1 MNMPRLIGI
10 PGLILMLGAATVQ
23 AQYTNL
29 HTFGGG
35 TSDGAV
41 PQSSVTL
48 SGTNLYGLTTLG
60 GASGKG
66 TLFKMNTDGSG
77 YTNLHSF
84 AGGAND
90 GASPAANN
98 LTPSASGTNLY
109 GMTTA
114 GGAPTRGVIFS
125 INADGTGYTNLHV
138 FAGGPSDGNGPYSS
152 LTLSGTNLYG
162 VTQYGGSNSLGVIFK
177 LNTDG
182 SGYTNLHSFAGGSGD
197 GEWPKGSLTLSGTN
211 LYGMTTA
218 GGFPLSRGVIFR
230 INADGS
236 GYTNLHVFA
245 GGLNDGQLPD
255 GSLTMNGTNLYGMTY
270 AGGGGSGVV
279 FKINADGSGYAN
291 LHAFA
296 GGTNDGALPQGS
308 LVLSGTALK
317 GLTYN
322 GGASGK
328 GVLFQI
334 NLDGSGYTNLHSFAG
349 GTSDGALPY
358 DSLTLSGATHFG
370 MTSGGGTNGT
380 GVVFAVTL
388 ATVTTAANP
397 ANAGTVI
404 GGGFYVPGTNAQ
416 LTAVASNGWLF
427 TSWNNGTTNNPY
439 PITVPPSNITYTANF
454 APASLVT
461 GLASPTNGG
470 RVTGS
475 GWYIVGSNATLTAIA
490 SNNWLFIN
498 WNGGVTST
506 NLTIPVPA
514 TNVTYTATF
523 AATATIV
530 VGANTNAGG
539 TVTGG
544 GFFFVGSNATLTATA
559 SNGWQ
564 FLSWSDGVTNTP
576 RTVVVASNTTFTA
589 LFAPTALITTQV
601 SPTNTAGSVTGGGIY
616 VVGSNALL
624 TATASNLW
632 RFIVWNDGATNNPYS
647 VLVPSAGAAY
657 TANFS
662 RLGTVQVLASPTSG
676 GSVTG
681 GGQYIVGSNATVTAT
696 ASNSWQ
702 FMNWNGSITNNP
714 WVFTMTDGT
723 TNATAYFSTVSTIT
737 VLASPTY
744 GGSVSNGGTYLSGS
758 NVILTATAAPNW
770 TFASWN
776 DSVIQNPRSLTV
788 APSNM
793 TYTAIFVLTMT
804 STNLGAALNATSLV
818 WQTGGSANWFTTT
831 AASRDGHSAQS
842 GAVGGGQ
849 QSWVQFITNGP
860 ASLVFWWKL
869 SSEYSDTLQF
879 SVNGQLQAQLT
890 TAADWQQAAV
900 YLGSTNTYTVRWTF
914 AKNAFSV
921 AGGNGG
927 WLDQVTWL
935 PCPYVTNAPQ
945 LYYQD
950 PSGMLASWVLSS
962 TGGHQFTRILA
973 NTGGWVLKAAGDV
986 DGDGV
991 SDLLFQDAANNTSG
1005 WFMNADGSTRSA
1017 INWSNTGPWELRACG
1032 DYAGEGHAQLFFQNP
1047 GGLVAF
1053 WHIDTNGVFQ
1063 SSEVLVNAGVWRL
1076 CAAIPHSSTGRA
1088 DLYWQTA
1095 AGLVAVWRQQPS
1107 GGIVSQVLANTGVWA
1122 LCGALDV
1129 DGDGVGD
1136 LVWQTPDDS
1145 TAGWFMNSN
1154 GTARAASFWWNTG
1167 AWKLKAAGR

>member
-1 MNMPRLIGI
+1 
-10 PGLILMLGAATVQ
+10 
-23 AQYTNL
+23 
-29 HTFGGG
+29 
-35 TSDGAV
+35 
-41 PQSSVTL
+41 
-48 SGTNLYGLTTLG
+48 
-60 GASGKG
+60 
-66 TLFKMNTDGSG
+66 
-77 YTNLHSF
+77 
-84 AGGAND
+84 
-90 GASPAANN
+90 
-98 LTPSASGTNLY
+98 
-109 GMTTA
+109 
-114 GGAPTRGVIFS
+114 
-125 INADGTGYTNLHV
+125 
-138 FAGGPSDGNGPYSS
+138 

-162 VTQYGGSNSLGVIFK
+162 MTQYGGTNNGVIFK
-177 LNTDG
+177 LSTNGT
-182 SGYTNLHSFAGGSGD
+182 GYTILHTFFGGAND
-197 GEWPKGSLTLSGTN
+197 GEWPRGSLTLSGTN
-211 LYGMTTA
+211 LYGMTYA
-218 GGFPLSRGVIFR
+218 GGVPAINRGVIFR

-236 GYTNLHVFA
+236 GYTNLHVFS
-245 GGLNDGQLPD
+245 GGTSDGALPY
-255 GSLTMNGTNLYGMTY
+255 GSLTMNGTNLYGMTS
-270 AGGGGSGVV
+270 AGPGTGGLGTI
-279 FKINADGSGYAN
+279 FKINADGSGYTN

-296 GGTNDGALPQGS
+296 GGAADGSLPQGS

-317 GLTYN
+317 GMTLN

-334 NLDGSGYTNLHSFAG
+334 NLDGSGYTNLYSFASSA
-349 GTSDGALPY
+349 SDGALPY

-380 GVVFAVTL
+380 GVVFAISL

-397 ANAGTVI
+397 TNAGTVT

-427 TSWNNGTTNNPY
+427 TSWNNGITNNPY

-559 SNGWQ
+559 SIGWQ

-589 LFAPTALITTQV
+589 LFAPTALITVQV
-601 SPTNTAGSVTGGGIY
+601 SPTNTAGSVIGGGTY

-632 RFIVWNDGATNNPYS
+632 RFVVWSDGATNNPYS
-647 VLVPSAGAAY
+647 VLVPSVGAAY

-702 FMNWNGSITNNP
+702 FMNWNGSTTNNP
-714 WVFTMTDGT
+714 WVFTMTNGNT
-723 TNATAYFSTVSTIT
+723 IATANFSIVSTVT
-737 VLASPTY
+737 VLASPTN
-744 GGSVSNGGTYLSGS
+744 GGSVSGGGTYLSGS
-758 NVILTATAAPNW
+758 NVILTATAATNW

-776 DSVIQNPRSLTV
+776 DSVIQNPRTLTV

-793 TYTAIFVLTMT
+793 TYTATFVLTT
-804 STNLGAALNATSLV
+804 NSTNLGAALNATSLV
-818 WQTGGSANWFTTT
+818 WQTGGSANWFPTV
-831 AASRDGHSAQS
+831 AASRDGLSAQS

-860 ASLVFWWKL
+860 ASLLFWWKL

-879 SVNGQLQAQLT
+879 TVNGQLQAQLT

-914 AKNAFSV
+914 AKNAFSI

-950 PSGMLASWVLSS
+950 PSGMLASWVLNS
-962 TGGHQFTRILA
+962 TGGLQFVRILA
-973 NTGGWVLKAAGDV
+973 NTGSWVLKAAGDV

-991 SDLLFQDAANNTSG
+991 SDLIFENAGGDTTG
-1005 WFMNADGSTRSA
+1005 WFMNADGSIRNTRV
-1017 INWSNTGPWELRACG
+1017 WSNIAGWEIKACG
-1032 DYAGEGHAQLFFQNP
+1032 DYEGIGHGQLFFQTAA
-1047 GGLVAF
+1047 GVAAY
-1053 WHIDTNGVFQ
+1053 WRLDTNGNLLASLPLGNQ
-1063 SSEVLVNAGVWRL
+1063 GGWKLRGAG
-1076 CAAIPHSSTGRA
+1076 
-1088 DLYWQTA
+1088 DLDLDGKAELFWQNA
-1095 AGLVAVWRQQPS
+1095 AGQVAVWYHNPDNSIRGAVMFS
-1107 GGIVSQVLANTGVWA
+1107 TGIWA
-1122 LCGALDV
+1122 LCGVVDI
-1129 DGDGVGD
+1129 DGDKVSD
-1136 LVWQTPDDS
+1136 LLWQTAGGD
-1145 TAGWFMNSN
+1145 TGGWFMNSN
-1154 GTARAASFWWNTG
+1154 STVRAANFWWNTG
-1167 AWKLKAAGR
+1167 AWQLKAAGR

>member
-1 MNMPRLIGI
+1 MNMPRLVGI

-29 HTFGGG
+29 HTFVGG
-35 TSDGAV
+35 TGDGAV

-48 SGTNLYGLTTLG
+48 SGANLYGLTTLG

-77 YTNLHSF
+77 YTNLHMF

-90 GASPAANN
+90 GASPQANN
-98 LTPSASGTNLY
+98 LTPSASGTSLY
-109 GMTTA
+109 GMTAA
-114 GGAPTRGVIFS
+114 GGSSTFGVIFS
-125 INADGTGYTNLHV
+125 INADGSGYTNLHV
-138 FAGGPSDGNGPYSS
+138 FAGTSAGDGNAPR
-152 LTLSGTNLYG
+152 
-162 VTQYGGSNSLGVIFK
+162 
-177 LNTDG
+177 
-182 SGYTNLHSFAGGSGD
+182 
-197 GEWPKGSLTLSGTN
+197 GSLTLSGTN
-211 LYGMTTA
+211 LYGMTQY
-218 GGFPLSRGVIFR
+218 GGTNYGVIFKLGTNGTGYTILHTFFGGSGDGEWPRGSLTLSGTNLYGMTYYGGSSSKGVIFR

-245 GGLNDGQLPD
+245 GGPSDGAQPY
-255 GSLTMNGTNLYGMTY
+255 GSLTLNGTNLYGMTY
-270 AGGGGSGVV
+270 TGAGGLGVI
-279 FKINADGSGYAN
+279 FKINADGSGYTN

-296 GGTNDGALPQGS
+296 GGANDGALPQGS
-308 LVLSGTALK
+308 LTLSGTALK

-322 GGASGK
+322 GGANGL

-334 NLDGSGYTNLHSFAG
+334 NLDGSGYTNLHTFAG
-349 GTSDGALPY
+349 GASDGALPF
-358 DSLTLSGATHFG
+358 DSLTLSGATHYG
-370 MTSGGGTNGT
+370 LTSSGGASGT

-397 ANAGTVI
+397 TNGGTVI

-427 TSWNNGTTNNPY
+427 ASWNDGNTNNPY
-439 PITVPPSNITYTANF
+439 TVAVPQSNITYTANF
-454 APASLVT
+454 AAASLVT

-475 GWYIVGSNATLTAIA
+475 GAYIVGSNATLTAIA
-490 SNNWLFIN
+490 SNNWLFTT
-498 WNGGVTST
+498 WNDSVTNSSRT
-506 NLTIPVPA
+506 FQVPA
-514 TNVTYTATF
+514 SNVTYTATF

-564 FLSWSDGVTNTP
+564 FLSWNDGVTNTP

-601 SPTNTAGSVTGGGIY
+601 SPTNTAGSVAGGGIY

-647 VLVPSAGAAY
+647 VLVPAGGAAY

-681 GGQYIVGSNATVTAT
+681 GGQYIVGSNVTVTAT

-702 FMNWNGSITNNP
+702 FMNWNGSNTNNP
-714 WVFTMTDGT
+714 WVFTMTEGT
-723 TNATAYFSTVSTIT
+723 TVATANFSIVSTVT
-737 VLASPTY
+737 VLASPTN
-744 GGSVSNGGTYLSGS
+744 GGSVTGGGTFLSGS
-758 NVILTATAAPNW
+758 NVTLTATAATNW

-776 DSVIQNPRSLTV
+776 DSVIQNPRALSV

-793 TYTAIFVLTMT
+793 TYTALFVSTTT
-804 STNLGAALNATSLV
+804 STNLGAALNAPSLV
-818 WQTGGSANWFTTT
+818 WQTGGSANWFPTV
-831 AASRDGHSAQS
+831 AASRDGLSAQS

-869 SSEYSDTLQF
+869 SSEYSDALQF
-879 SVNGQLQAQLT
+879 TVNGQLQAQLT

-914 AKNAFSV
+914 AKNAYSI
-921 AGGNGG
+921 AGGNAG
-927 WLDQVTWL
+927 WLDQVLWL

-950 PSGMLASWVLSS
+950 PSGMLASWVLNS
-962 TGGHQFTRILA
+962 TGGFQFARILA
-973 NTGGWVLKAAGDV
+973 NTGGWALKAAGDV

-991 SDLLFQDAANNTSG
+991 SDLLFQDTAGNTAG
-1005 WFMNADGSTRSA
+1005 WFMNADGSVRNASLLFTLA
-1017 INWSNTGPWELRACG
+1017 GWEIKACG
-1032 DYAGEGHAQLFFQNP
+1032 DYEGIGRGQLFFQTAA
-1047 GGLVAF
+1047 GMAAYWRV
-1053 WHIDTNGVFQ
+1053 DTNGAFQ
-1063 SSEVLVNAGVWRL
+1063 SGVNLGNMGGWKLHGAG
-1076 CAAIPHSSTGRA
+1076 
-1088 DLYWQTA
+1088 DLDLDGKAELFWQNA
-1095 AGLVAVWRQQPS
+1095 AGQVAIWFHNPDTSIRGV
-1107 GGIVSQVLANTGVWA
+1107 VLPFTTGNWA
-1122 LCGALDV
+1122 LCGVVDI
-1129 DGDGVGD
+1129 DGDHISDLAWQNASGD
-1136 LVWQTPDDS
+1136 
-1145 TAGWFMNSN
+1145 TAGWFMTTT
-1154 GTARAASFWWNTG
+1154 GTVRAASFWWNTG